1 MRKNYIREK
10 RIQCGSEYMAVA
22 IYPITPT
29 EHKARR
35 KKEKASSERQKAA
48 NKMASMRRRQR
59 KALANFSNE
68 GFFVTGTY
76 SDDYLP
82 EDFAACCKD
91 VRNYK
96 RRIMQATQKRFG
108 VAAESIRLMF
118 AAVQKGEG
126 GRMHM
131 HGFAECVGLT
141 RQQRREWREM
151 LEDLWRRRIEGTRE
165 FEPLGTL
172 NADRIDMRK
181 ILGKDGTGGTVSYFY
196 AHKKRTWIE
205 TRNLIQPKEEKP
217 NDTTWSRK
225 QLRTATGDMANDTYW
240 WGQRYPGYALEKC
253 TVYEPRELHETPT
266 AERRQDGWE
275 MTEAQC
281 YVILRRIAKAR
292 T

>member
-10 RIQCGSEYMAVA
+10 RTLCGAEYMAVA
-22 IYPITPT
+22 IYPITPI
-29 EHKARR
+29 EHRARR
-35 KKEKASSERQKAA
+35 KKEKTSSERQKAA

-59 KALANFSNE
+59 KALANFSDE

-82 EDFAACCKD
+82 DDFAACERD

-96 RRIMQATQKRFG
+96 RRIIQATTKRFG
-108 VAAESIRLMF
+108 IGGENIRLMF
-118 AAVQKGEG
+118 AAVQKGDG

-131 HGFAECVGLT
+131 HGFAECVGLSK
-141 RQQRREWREM
+141 QQRREWREM
-151 LEDLWRRRIEGTRE
+151 LEDLWRRRIDGTRE

-205 TRNLIQPKEEKP
+205 TRNLIQPKEQTP
-217 NDTTWSRK
+217 NDTAWSRR
-225 QLRTATGDMANDTYW
+225 QLRIAAHDMANDAYW
-240 WGQRYPGYALEKC
+240 WGQRYPGWRLEKC
-253 TVYEPRELHETPT
+253 MVYEPAEMHETKPGT
-266 AERRQDGWE
+266 DRHDGWE
-275 MTEAQC
+275 LTEPQC
-281 YVILRRIAKAR
+281 YVILHRIAKAR